1 MAADDTAYRI
11 QTVVDSVD
19 PHTQADWWAQTL
31 GWVVE
36 PTDEGFI
43 RSAIERGF
51 ATESDTRVHR
61 GTLVWREGA
70 AICPPEEVGDT
81 DRTRILFQAVPEP
94 RQGKNRVHW
103 DVRTAGAD
111 IDALRAEL
119 EGRGA
124 DYQGT
129 HSQGPH
135 TWHVMTDPEG
145 NEFCISPGE

>member
-43 RSAIERGF
+43 RSMIQQGF

-70 AICPPEEVGDT
+70 AICPPAEVGDPA
-81 DRTRILFQAVPEP
+81 RTRILFQVVPEP

-103 DVRTAGAD
+103 DVRTGGD
-111 IDALRAEL
+111 IDAVRVEL
-119 EGRGA
+119 EGRGRDTTA
-124 DYQGT
+124 PTARGRTPGT
-129 HSQGPH
+129 
-135 TWHVMTDPEG
+135 
-145 NEFCISPGE
+145 